1 MAAVAMEVDDAPPLE
16 RKEARYTRKDEDF
29 ERRVQRYKGQQYSH
43 LYYCRL
49 HKLRGALS
57 SLVQSGFP
65 GVPVCP
71 ILGLEDG
78 KRCVVIGTI
87 YKQMKL
93 KPSIL
98 DEYAKERSKLP
109 LATASNFMHPDDYLV
124 LEDESGRVKL
134 VGSVV
139 VPSNYVTGIVIA
151 ACGAAGK
158 DGDFFVQEIIEPGLP
173 PQPPLPSITE
183 DKYVAFISG
192 LRIGS
197 DHCDPLQLQLLVD
210 HLTGHLGDEQE
221 QMLSAQVIRLI
232 VAGNSLDMQYNLLA
246 GQAISAKDQAR
257 LTEPVK
263 ELDLVLTQIA
273 AAMPVDIMPGA
284 NDPANFTLPQQSLHK
299 CLFPG
304 ASAYCTFLPAT
315 NPHRFELDGIE
326 FLGTSGQNVDDL
338 DKYSEAKDVLE
349 LMERT
354 LRWRHIAPTA
364 PDTLGCYPYTDK
376 DPFVL
381 DRCPHVYF
389 CGNQRSCMSRLL
401 TVEGKS
407 VRAISIPRF
416 CDSGTAVLVNL
427 RTLDYHLLTL
437 STSALLDA

>member
-1 MAAVAMEVDDAPPLE
+1 
-16 RKEARYTRKDEDF
+16 DEDF
-29 ERRVQRYKGQQYSH
+29 ERRDQRYKGQQYSH

-49 HKLRGALS
+49 HKFREVLGSIVQS
-57 SLVQSGFP
+57 SLP
-65 GVPVCP
+65 RVPVSP
-71 ILGLEDG
+71 ILGLKDG
-78 KRCVVIGTI
+78 KRCVVIGTV

-98 DEYAKERSKLP
+98 DEYAKERTKP
-109 LATASNFMHPDDYLV
+109 LATASSFMHSEDYLV
-124 LEDESGRVKL
+124 LEDASGRVKL
-134 VGSVV
+134 VGSMI

-151 ACGAAGK
+151 AWGQGGK
-158 DGDFFVQEIIEPGLP
+158 DGDFFVRQIIEPGLP
-173 PQPPLPSITE
+173 PQSPLPSITGKPACPYLKFR
-183 DKYVAFISG
+183 DKYVALVSG

-197 DHCDPLQLQLLVD
+197 DHCNPLQIQLLVD

-221 QMLSAQVIRLI
+221 QMLSAQVVRLI
-232 VAGNSLDMQYNLLA
+232 VAGNSLDVQYNLLA

-263 ELDLVLTQIA
+263 ELDIVLTQVT

-284 NDPANFTLPQQSLHK
+284 NDPANFTLPQQPLHK

-304 ASAYCTFLPAT
+304 ASAYSTFLSAT

-338 DKYSEAKDVLE
+338 EKYSEAKDVIE

-364 PDTLGCYPYTDK
+364 PDTLAGCFPYTDK

-381 DRCPHVYF
+381 DTCPHVYF
-389 CGNQRSCMSRLL
+389 CGNQKSFMSRLVTGMYIWKL
-401 TVEGKS
+401 

-416 CDSGTAVLVNL
+416 CDSGTAVMVTCSDRLFVGFQH
-427 RTLDYHLLTL
+427 R
-437 STSALLDA
+437 